1 MKRIPVPVPLREPR
15 FRRLWFGSITI
26 AFSEWLERLALGW
39 LVLELTNSIFLST
52 LAFAVR
58 NMPSMFLGLFSGAVV
73 DLFPRQRLI
82 GFMTGLRA
90 VTMLSIGGLALSDDP
105 ITWVILVLAAVG
117 GATRTVEVPATQAL
131 ISDIFGRD
139 GTPRA
144 IGVHGFGVRMISLF
158 GALAAGFS
166 IQVMGSA
173 SPFFLGATFLLLGAV
188 LVLGIPVLRPPRPRW
203 SGLWSETTDGV
214 RIMRKTPVVMA
225 VLMLAFMTEIFG
237 FSYSALLPGFAD
249 RSMNVGPAG
258 LGTLTFASGIGALL
272 GMAIVAS
279 YGFKMVA
286 LRTVIV
292 VMICFGCLLV
302 GLASMRSLSMA
313 LLMLVGIGTATA
325 LLDAIGWALLQ
336 RHVPDEMRGRVL
348 GAWIWA
354 ISFGWI
360 GALLLGAV
368 GEIAGVDVAL
378 RLGGFV
384 VCLVAAIGAF
394 FVRRLALSAGGAT

>member
-1 MKRIPVPVPLREPR
+1 VKLIPIPVPLREPR

-26 AFSEWLERLALGW
+26 AFSEWLERLAIGW

-58 NMPSMFLGLFSGAVV
+58 NMPSMFLGLFSGAVA

-90 VTMLSIGGLALSDDP
+90 VTMLSIGGLALSDAP

-173 SPFFLGATFLLLGAV
+173 SPFFLGAIFLLLGAV
-188 LVLGIPVLRPPRPRW
+188 LVWDIPVLRTPRPRW
-203 SGLWSETTDGV
+203 SGLWSETIDGV

-237 FSYSALLPGFAD
+237 FSYNALLPGFAD

-279 YGFKMVA
+279 YGFKIVA

-302 GLASMRSLSMA
+302 GLASMRSLSIA
-313 LLMLVGIGTATA
+313 LLVLVGIGTATA

-360 GALLLGAV
+360 GALVLGAV
-368 GEIAGVDVAL
+368 GEMAGVDVAL
-378 RLGGFV
+378 RIGGV
-384 VCLVAAIGAF
+384 AVCLVAAIGAF
-394 FVRRLALSAGGAT
+394 FVRRLALYADGAT

>member
-1 MKRIPVPVPLREPR
+1 MKRTLVPVPLREPR

-58 NMPSMFLGLFSGAVV
+58 NMPSMFLGLFSGAVA

-82 GFMTGLRA
+82 GFMAGLRA
-90 VTMLSIGGLALSDDP
+90 VTMLSIGGLALGDGSV
-105 ITWVILVLAAVG
+105 TWVILVLAAVG

-173 SPFFLGATFLLLGAV
+173 SPFFLGAMFLLLGAV
-188 LVLGIPVLRPPRPRW
+188 LVWGIPALRPPRPRW
-203 SGLWSETTDGV
+203 SGLWRETTDGV

-325 LLDAIGWALLQ
+325 LLDAMGWALLQ

-378 RLGGFV
+378 RLGGVV

-394 FVRRLALSAGGAT
+394 WVRRLALHAGGTT